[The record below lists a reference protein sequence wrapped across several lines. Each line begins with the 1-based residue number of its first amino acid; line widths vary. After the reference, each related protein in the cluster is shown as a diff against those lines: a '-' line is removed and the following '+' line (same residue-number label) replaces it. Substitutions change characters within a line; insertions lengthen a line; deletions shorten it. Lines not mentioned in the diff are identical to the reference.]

1 MVIAGVFSGKRAKL
15 GGILMGVLLVADL
28 GLANLPWVIHWDYT
42 QKYEVGSLNPTVAL
56 LRDKPYEHRVAYA
69 LPYPLSTP
77 SQFQVFDQ
85 LYKIEWVQHHFLYYN
100 IQCLDD
106 IQNPRPPADLAAFG
120 NALQPGLLQDNAGH
134 VMLNPDTLYL
144 IGRKW
149 QLTNTRYLLGPAAVT
164 DVLNQQFDPG
174 QQRFRIVQRFG
185 ISLKPGVGEFHQHLE
200 ELTVVP
206 AENGDYALF
215 DFAGALPRA
224 KLYSHWQVSTND
236 ADTLKTLAD
245 KNFDPQ
251 QTVLVSTPLS
261 AEPSTNQIPGTVE
274 FKSYTPKKIIFD
286 TKAATPTVL
295 LLNDKFDPQ
304 WRALVDGKPAPI
316 FRANYIMR
324 GVYLTPGYHTVE
336 FHFSLPHRPLYISL
350 TAIGLGILLSGFLI
364 YLTRKPTPA
373 PNTK

>member
-1 MVIAGVFSGKRAKL
+1 
-15 GGILMGVLLVADL
+15 
-28 GLANLPWVIHWDYT
+28 
-42 QKYEVGSLNPTVAL
+42 
-56 LRDKPYEHRVAYA
+56 
-69 LPYPLSTP
+69 
-77 SQFQVFDQ
+77 
-85 LYKIEWVQHHFLYYN
+85 
-100 IQCLDD
+100 
-106 IQNPRPPADLAAFG
+106 
-120 NALQPGLLQDNAGH
+120 
-134 VMLNPDTLYL
+134 MLNPDTLYL